1 MSHKPIATFIAAF
14 LLVGCAQLRIGVD
27 VYRGPIPV
35 AWEQASRASTAALAV
50 TSDEARQAQRSAV
63 LGEIDSQVT
72 AALTKKFD
80 ANKQR
85 LNIAML
91 AWHGATVPKLII
103 GVKQRV
109 EIEWNTVDQAAQ
121 RLNQAASTLTA
132 NLNANSTQQI
142 GTGVSSAYANFRLAQ
157 GQLNQAWTNFVTN
170 IKTALTEVL
179 SVDTPAEVAAVL
191 GALENHFV
199 SRAIATS
206 DTVEG
211 RLLGSP
217 LFDPRIAALSRAEQ
231 DWVSFG
237 ANSFDAFWGT
247 SQFVVVREG
256 LVVYHQ
262 KSLDFDPTSAVG
274 AGSALSR
281 LGLKVGAALASGIV
295 PMPKAE
301 GSETGT
307 ATATTAPLFDADA
320 VEQNR
325 VLLERRRNA
334 RHQFLRAMASLL
346 ERSEIP
352 GAASDSISEEL
363 NREITYYLGRTAK
376 EASAA
381 GATATQ

>member
-1 MSHKPIATFIAAF
+1 MSNKLVAGIILAAMMM
-14 LLVGCAQLRIGVD
+14 GCAQLRIAVD

-35 AWEQASRASTAALAV
+35 AWEQAWRVSTAAVAV

-63 LGEIDSQVT
+63 LGEIDSKVT
-72 AALTKKFD
+72 AALKKKFASD
-80 ANKQR
+80 KELLDKA
-85 LNIAML
+85 LL
-91 AWHGATVPKLII
+91 AWQGATAPELTS
-103 GVKQRV
+103 GVKQSV
-109 EIEWNTVDQAAQ
+109 EIEWNSVDQAAQ
-121 RLNQAASTLTA
+121 RLNQAASTLKA
-132 NLNANSTQQI
+132 NLNADPTQQI
-142 GTGVSSAYANFRLAQ
+142 GTGVSSAYANFRLARE
-157 GQLNQAWTNFVTN
+157 QLNQAWTNFVTK

-179 SVDTPAEVAAVL
+179 SVDTAVL
-191 GALENHFV
+191 GGLENHFV

-211 RLLGSP
+211 RLVGSP
-217 LFDPRIAALSRAEQ
+217 LFDPRIPALSRAEQ

-281 LGLKVGAALASGIV
+281 LGLKVAAAQASGIV

-301 GSETGT
+301 GSDAGD

-346 ERSEIP
+346 ERSEIL
-352 GAASDSISEEL
+352 GAASDSINKEL